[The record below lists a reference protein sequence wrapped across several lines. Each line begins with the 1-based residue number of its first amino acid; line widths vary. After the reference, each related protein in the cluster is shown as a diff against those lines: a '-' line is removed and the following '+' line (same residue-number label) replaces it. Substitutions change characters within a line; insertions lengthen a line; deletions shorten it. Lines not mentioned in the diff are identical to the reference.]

1 MKKIIIINLLSF
13 LFIQAY
19 NQSPLIS
26 VAHAEYEIAA
36 KLIEQDTTILLIGKY
51 DSLGEQYLFFNEYTI
66 GGVFINSTT
75 LVNPFEESFFS
86 ITEVIAD
93 SLSNFYCIGTIYSDT
108 TFDLQIGVV
117 KFDNFYNFTD
127 AYNLGQLGVSEA
139 VYDAMINS
147 KGNIIVGGYSLNTDE
162 AFLYEYDSEGGI
174 INEVVYSEDSTWLG
188 VLGIVEDTTNNRYI
202 SSQTKFS
209 LSVIDNETLEIN
221 S

>member
-1 MKKIIIINLLSF
+1 M
-13 LFIQAY
+13 
-19 NQSPLIS
+19 
-26 VAHAEYEIAA
+26 
-36 KLIEQDTTILLIGKY
+36 
-51 DSLGEQYLFFNEYTI
+51 
-66 GGVFINSTT
+66 
-75 LVNPFEESFFS
+75 
-86 ITEVIAD
+86 
-93 SLSNFYCIGTIYSDT
+93 
-108 TFDLQIGVV
+108 

-209 LSVIDNETLEIN
+209 LSVIDKRPFEITSENAGQIIDSSYLIRRRNFTLYHN
-221 S
+221 